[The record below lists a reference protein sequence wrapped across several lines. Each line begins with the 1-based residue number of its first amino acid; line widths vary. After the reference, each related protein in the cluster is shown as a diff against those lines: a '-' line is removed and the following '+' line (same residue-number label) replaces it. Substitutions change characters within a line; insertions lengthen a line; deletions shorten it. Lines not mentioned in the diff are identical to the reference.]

1 MENPFEI
8 ILEILISIENAIEK
22 LNTVSNTDDD
32 FMNIEQVASFIG
44 LSKATIYGLTHE
56 RSIPHFKT
64 GKRFYF
70 KKSDIVNWI
79 TSTKIT
85 TKQELNERADN
96 YLSKNRLFK

>member
-8 ILEILISIENAIEK
+8 ILEKLKSIENAIEK

-64 GKRFYF
+64 GKRLYF

-79 TSTKIT
+79 TSTKIR